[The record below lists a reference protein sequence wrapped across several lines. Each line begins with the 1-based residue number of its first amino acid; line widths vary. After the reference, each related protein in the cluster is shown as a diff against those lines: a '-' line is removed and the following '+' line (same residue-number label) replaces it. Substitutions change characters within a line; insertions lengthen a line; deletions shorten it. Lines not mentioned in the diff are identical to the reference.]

1 MDRAFAGTAPH
12 VRRAAGREVSSP
24 DIASQ
29 MKAGQ
34 DSLETDENRRSRIRR
49 NVLLLAAL
57 ALAFY
62 FGFIYM
68 VYTRSP

>member
-1 MDRAFAGTAPH
+1 
-12 VRRAAGREVSSP
+12 
-24 DIASQ
+24 

-34 DSLETDENRRSRIRR
+34 DSLETDGNRRSRIRR

>member
-1 MDRAFAGTAPH
+1 VKARQ
-12 VRRAAGREVSSP
+12 
-24 DIASQ
+24 DILQ
-29 MKAGQ
+29 TGGDGQ
-34 DSLETDENRRSRIRR
+34 RQARIRR
-49 NVLLLAAL
+49 NVLLLVAL

>member
-1 MDRAFAGTAPH
+1 MK
-12 VRRAAGREVSSP
+12 AGREAV
-24 DIASQ
+24 
-29 MKAGQ
+29 
-34 DSLETDENRRSRIRR
+34 ETDNNRQSRIRR
-49 NVLLLAAL
+49 NVLLLTAL

>member
-1 MDRAFAGTAPH
+1 M
-12 VRRAAGREVSSP
+12 
-24 DIASQ
+24 
-29 MKAGQ
+29 GQ
-34 DSLETDENRRSRIRR
+34 ENLETDSNRQRRIRR

-68 VYTRSP
+68 VYSRSP

>member
-1 MDRAFAGTAPH
+1 VDRAFAGTAPH
-12 VRRAAGREVSSP
+12 VRCSSGREVSSRNP
-24 DIASQ
+24 GQ
-29 MKAGQ
+29 LQVGQ
-34 DSLETDENRRSRIRR
+34 DTLETDQNRQSRIRR
-49 NVLLLAAL
+49 NVLLLAAI

>member
-1 MDRAFAGTAPH
+1 
-12 VRRAAGREVSSP
+12 
-24 DIASQ
+24 

-34 DSLETDENRRSRIRR
+34 DILETDDQNRRSRIRR

>member
-1 MDRAFAGTAPH
+1 
-12 VRRAAGREVSSP
+12 
-24 DIASQ
+24 
-29 MKAGQ
+29 MKVGQ
-34 DSLETDENRRSRIRR
+34 ETLETDSNRQSRIRR
-49 NVLLLAAL
+49 NVLLLAAI

>member
-1 MDRAFAGTAPH
+1 M
-12 VRRAAGREVSSP
+12 
-24 DIASQ
+24 
-29 MKAGQ
+29 GQ
-34 DSLETDENRRSRIRR
+34 ETLETDSNRQRRIRR

-68 VYTRSP
+68 VYSRSP

>member
-1 MDRAFAGTAPH
+1 MD
-12 VRRAAGREVSSP
+12 VE
-24 DIASQ
+24 
-29 MKAGQ
+29 AGQ
-34 DSLETDENRRSRIRR
+34 RALETDDSRRQARIRR
-49 NVLLLAAL
+49 NVLLLVVL